1 MASENKT
8 QPTASD
14 VEVFLNAIE
23 NPVRRQDGFAL
34 LALMRDITGEPA
46 VLWGTSQV
54 GFGKYHYRYASGRE
68 GDSFLVGFSPHKNN
82 WSIYIMARLER
93 FEALLSKL
101 GRHKT
106 SKSCLYVNKLEDV
119 DLDVL
124 REIIT
129 QSVTIMRE
137 MYR

>member
-106 SKSCLYVNKLEDV
+106 SVSCLYVNKLADV